1 MQIRNQLLKKN
12 LKENKNIYHQ
22 VHFFMLPLFING
34 IHINQYR
41 NTTAIHC
48 FIDELI
54 RVQEDIMN
62 IVHINEPMIFS
73 KKII

>member
-1 MQIRNQLLKKN
+1 
-12 LKENKNIYHQ
+12 
-22 VHFFMLPLFING
+22 MLSLFING

-48 FIDELI
+48 FIEELI

-62 IVHINEPMIFS
+62 IVHRNEPIIFTEQDNIRYNS
-73 KKII
+73 ICF